1 MALQTEFDFT
11 LPMGYA
17 DQNGNLHKQGVMRLA
32 TAMDE
37 IEPLRDPRVRANEA
51 YLTIIL
57 FSRVIIRL
65 GTLPQITPAVIE
77 NLFAPDLAYLQT
89 FYRQIHEQGSSIIS
103 VTCRECKAKTEVDL
117 ADLGEV
123 L

>member
-1 MALQTEFDFT
+1 MQTEFDFT
-11 LPMGYA
+11 LPMGYV
-17 DQNGNLHKQGVMRLA
+17 DQQGNVHKSGTMRLA

-57 FSRVIIRL
+57 FSRVITQL
-65 GTLPQITPAVIE
+65 GTLSQSQITPQVIE
-77 NLFAPDLAYLQT
+77 NLFAPDLAFLQT
-89 FYRQIHEQGSSIIS
+89 FYRQIHEQGRSIIT
-103 VTCRECKAKTEVDL
+103 VTCQSCKAQTEVDL

-123 L
+123 S